1 MKRTKQGCQL
11 LYNLQ
16 SERGFNELNDQYYY
30 VSPSI
35 EVLYDKSESNKF
47 CFSWQLQFLQ
57 SEFRGQLPQMYS
69 DLDNGTMMLPPN
81 MNDANLEEI
90 SRYVSYSFIQRKLE
104 NDQILQMSTTCP
116 KLLGIPQNI
125 SFLKSSGN
133 QDFVRIFRSVF
144 ITNK

>member
-1 MKRTKQGCQL
+1 MKRTKQDCQ

-16 SERGFNELNDQYYY
+16 SERGFTELNDQYYY

-35 EVLYDKSESNKF
+35 EVLYDKSELNKF

-81 MNDANLEEI
+81 MNDANLEDI

-133 QDFVRIFRSVF
+133 QDFVRIVWSVF

>member
-1 MKRTKQGCQL
+1 MKRTKQNCQ

-16 SERGFNELNDQYYY
+16 SEMDFNELNDQCYY

-35 EVLYDKSESNKF
+35 EVLYDKSELNKF

-104 NDQILQMSTTCP
+104 NDQILQMSTTCH

-133 QDFVRIFRSVF
+133 QEFVRIVWSVF

>member
-1 MKRTKQGCQL
+1 MKRTTQDCL

-16 SERGFNELNDQYYY
+16 SERGFNELNDWYYY
-30 VSPSI
+30 VSLSI
-35 EVLYDKSESNKF
+35 DVLYDKSELNKF

-69 DLDNGTMMLPPN
+69 DLDNGTMMLPSN

-125 SFLKSSGN
+125 SFLKLSGN
-133 QDFVRIFRSVF
+133 
-144 ITNK
+144 

>member
-1 MKRTKQGCQL
+1 MKRTTQDCQ

-16 SERGFNELNDQYYY
+16 SERGFNELNDWYYY
-30 VSPSI
+30 VSLSI
-35 EVLYDKSESNKF
+35 EVLYDKSELNKF

-69 DLDNGTMMLPPN
+69 DLDNGTMMLPSN

-104 NDQILQMSTTCP
+104 NDQILQMSATFP

-125 SFLKSSGN
+125 SFLKLSGN
-133 QDFVRIFRSVF
+133 QDFVRIVWSVF